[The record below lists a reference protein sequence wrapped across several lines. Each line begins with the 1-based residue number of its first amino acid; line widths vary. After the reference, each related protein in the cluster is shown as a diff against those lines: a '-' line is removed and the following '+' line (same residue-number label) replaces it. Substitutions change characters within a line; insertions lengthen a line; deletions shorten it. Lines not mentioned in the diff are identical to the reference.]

1 VVGTLRFPGRSRGLP
16 AKQART
22 ICGMY
27 WLDSAVDED
36 YEACPNIAHVACRCV
51 RQEWGAWSVQNGPSP
66 VNKLMRR
73 RDDLRKDLLTAST
86 IMRERM
92 LAKKT

>member
-1 VVGTLRFPGRSRGLP
+1 
-16 AKQART
+16 
-22 ICGMY
+22 MH

-36 YEACPNIAHVACRCV
+36 NEACPNIAHVASRRV
-51 RQEWGAWSVQNGPSP
+51 RQEWGAWRVQNGPSP
-66 VNKLMRR
+66 VNKLMQR
-73 RDDLRKDLLTAST
+73 RDDLRKDLLTASA